1 MMSEQ
6 LMSVTGAP
14 VSTKLGGIMTMEGE
28 VVSGVGVV
36 GGADEAEEDLT
47 MTEDLAMQDGEAE
60 VVVLVVGVEVEEILV
75 HHPHLVVI
83 GPFPWLLLEVLVLL
97 ESSAL
102 RLDKGKY

>member
-14 VSTKLGGIMTMEGE
+14 VSTKLGGIMTMEGV

-36 GGADEAEEDLT
+36 GGADEAEDLT

-60 VVVLVVGVEVEEILV
+60 VVVLVVG
-75 HHPHLVVI
+75 
-83 GPFPWLLLEVLVLL
+83 
-97 ESSAL
+97 
-102 RLDKGKY
+102 

>member
-1 MMSEQ
+1 MIVNHRLCSYR
-6 LMSVTGAP
+6 
-14 VSTKLGGIMTMEGE
+14 
-28 VVSGVGVV
+28 
-36 GGADEAEEDLT
+36 
-47 MTEDLAMQDGEAE
+47 
-60 VVVLVVGVEVEEILV
+60 VEVEEILV